1 MIGYGNS
8 MFLATHGILARTA
21 SGGGVDPDAQAFIT
35 AASITDPTQQSAI
48 NQLVVDLKGY
58 SIWTKMRAL
67 YPFVGGTASTHK
79 FNLKN
84 PLDTNAAYRLTFFG
98 GVTHSSNGIIGNGT
112 NGYAD
117 TFLANNVMAQS
128 NAHISV
134 YSRTNY
140 QGTVSDIASYSN
152 QFGSFMYIRGA
163 GNNFEGQ
170 VNAGTRVNVSNTDSR
185 GLFLITRT
193 SATSQT
199 GQKNTTQYV
208 TASVPTNHI
217 ASTFKLL
224 RTGDASAEYSPRNL
238 AFASI
243 GDGLTDAEA
252 LNFYTAVQAFQTT
265 IGRSI
270 GAQTVSDADAQA
282 FVTNAG
288 IVDQVE
294 ANAINNLVIGLKA
307 DSLWTK
313 MKAVYPFVGGSA
325 LAHKFNLKD
334 PRDLDAAF
342 RLQFLGGWTHSSTGA
357 TPNGT
362 NAYANT
368 FLTPS
373 SVLTN
378 ANHHLSYYSRT
389 QALTNSI
396 EMGVGDTLGNYS
408 AHFRIR
414 FTGGAFVDK
423 FTFASGSTITDALI
437 NTTNTDSRGHF
448 LGNIL
453 STSNRKTFK
462 NGTIQGTNTSTIT
475 NALGTSNIYLAAYN
489 SQPNTAV
496 IFSTKEC
503 AFSSIGDGL
512 TDTEAANFYTAV
524 QTFQTALNRN
534 V

>member
-389 QALTNSI
+389 NSNGTEVEI
-396 EMGVGDTLGNYS
+396 GVNGNNSDYNLLEIRTSGTTYFAINSAGFATYS
-408 AHFRIR
+408 DANSQGFYVGNR
-414 FTGGAFVDK
+414 T
-423 FTFASGSTITDALI
+423 ASNVLNGW
-437 NTTNTDSRGHF
+437 
-448 LGNIL
+448 
-453 STSNRKTFK
+453 K
-462 NGTIQGTNTSTIT
+462 NGTKVANTTTASTTKANGNLYIGA
-475 NALGTSNIYLAAYN
+475 ALNLGSPLYY
-489 SQPNTAV
+489 SV
-496 IFSTKEC
+496 KEC
-503 AFSSIGDGL
+503 AFSTIGQGL

-524 QTFQTALNRN
+524 QAFQTSLNRN